1 MIKLNEN
8 NQLKMLNEKNRMKRM
23 KSWEGPSFLYSSD
36 LTGCW
41 EAGILFFFFLASSG
55 CRQSSLLCAVVCCT
69 VLHHRTCRYLVFF
82 VFCFVH
88 MSCPLPATYVESP
101 LRLLRGSTTLQSML
115 YSIQAPKLT
124 GGLLA
129 PEANIAKY

>member
-1 MIKLNEN
+1 
-8 NQLKMLNEKNRMKRM
+8 MLNEKNRMKRM

-41 EAGILFFFFLASSG
+41 EAGILFFFSLASSG
-55 CRQSSLLCAVVCCT
+55 CRQSSLLCAVGCCM

-82 VFCFVH
+82 VFCFVY

-101 LRLLRGSTTLQSML
+101 LRLLRGTTIRTKHTIQHIGAQTHRGAPCSRGKYSQILIFRISTV
-115 YSIQAPKLT
+115 
-124 GGLLA
+124 
-129 PEANIAKY
+129 